1 MSSKRNNGRQIKN
14 PCQRND
20 YVLIEKNELEYLIRA
35 KVERDILLEAYAS
48 DDSMFHVVDIAEAL
62 CKINGIEVKAKD
74 A

>member
-20 YVLIEKNELEYLIRA
+20 CVPIEKKELGYLIRT
-35 KVERDILLEAYAS
+35 KVERDILLNAYVNNCAS
-48 DDSMFHVVDIAEAL
+48 YIMDDIL
-62 CKINGIEVKAKD
+62 NTICKINGIEVKVKD